1 MFQNVGGDNLLK
13 NSEFQWDNEINLLLL
28 SNKIATRSAL
38 ESMLS
43 FGSQKIQIQNVSNLS
58 KLTKETSE
66 RDFDIIILSI
76 NDIKDSDISS
86 FCQQNQHLPVILV
99 DNYYNRT
106 RAENLIAA
114 GALDYLD
121 ISTLDSRLLLKTINF
136 SIQRKN
142 AENLAIQAQQ
152 RMKIRSTFLANMSH
166 EIRTP
171 LNSIIGFSELL
182 YDEETDAVKREKL
195 NMVRQSGKHLLTLIN
210 GILDFSK
217 LEAGKIKADV
227 EDFSIDD
234 LVMTLYYMMLVKAGD
249 RNLDLNIK
257 PLGKIPEL
265 VQGDKFRI
273 NQVLIN
279 LMNNAIKFTETGSV
293 TLEYSYNE
301 NQVVFSVIDTGI
313 GIPLHQQEHI
323 FDAFEQLYD
332 LDSSK
337 QQGTGLGLAISR
349 NLIHLMDGSISV
361 NSEPGKGS
369 IFKVNIPLPVIK
381 WQSDRS
387 LSQKNNKYPARK
399 LGIIYLSSEQ
409 KKAFNLWGKNSQFEM
424 LWAKTENLQNDEFL
438 QADLILI
445 PQELDKSHKSELSQF
460 LKNDFRTRFKP
471 KVFYILKNK
480 KIFFIITKKLI
491 NADYF
496 QPLSKFLD
504 HNLKPDDF
512 IDFIN
517 YYFENIEM
525 KGKEMIKIWKNNFK
539 LENPGLE
546 DVLFE
551 AILRMHDRV
560 VQLNKAAAGNQHILI
575 EEIAHSLK
583 GFTGQTCIYEISS
596 KASLILDEMRS
607 HKQDHH
613 PEIILSELAQINE
626 ILYLLPRKF
635 IGIAPAYSPSTKR
648 STQVDFP
655 PMKILIAE
663 DNPINQAVIKDY
675 LLHFNLKCT
684 LAGNGQEAL
693 DLLAVDKY
701 DLLFLDI
708 QMPVLNGIET
718 LKQIRND
725 AKLADIFVVALTAY
739 VFNESD
745 DDFLHQNC
753 DAYLTKP
760 FEKKNLLGILQKAA
774 DYYLHK
780 NKG

>member
-1 MFQNVGGDNLLK
+1 MQK
-13 NSEFQWDNEINLLLL
+13 NSDFQWDNEISLLLL

-43 FGSQKIQIQNVSNLS
+43 FGSQKIQIQNVSNLT
-58 KLTKETSE
+58 KLAKETSE
-66 RDFDIIILSI
+66 KDFDIIILSI
-76 NDIKDSDISS
+76 SDLKDSEISA
-86 FCQQNQHLPVILV
+86 FCQDHLNLPVILV

-106 RAENLIAA
+106 KAENLIAA

-142 AENLAIQAQQ
+142 AENQALQAQQ

-195 NMVRQSGKHLLTLIN
+195 NMIRQSGKHLLTLIN

-217 LEAGKIKADV
+217 LEAGKIKADS

-249 RNLDLNIK
+249 RNLDLNVK

-265 VQGDKFRI
+265 VKGDKFRI

-293 TLEYSYNE
+293 TLEYSYND
-301 NQVVFSVIDTGI
+301 NMAVFNVIDTGI
-313 GIPLHQQEHI
+313 GIPLHQQNHI
-323 FDAFEQLYD
+323 FDAFEQLYQ
-332 LDSSK
+332 LDNSQ

-349 NLIHLMDGSISV
+349 NLVHLMNGSISV
-361 NSEPGKGS
+361 NSEPGKGAS
-369 IFKVNIPLPVIK
+369 FKVSIPLPVTK
-381 WQSDRS
+381 WQSESS
-387 LSQKNNKYPARK
+387 LSRKNNKYPARK
-399 LGIIYLSSEQ
+399 LGVIYLNSGQ
-409 KKAFNLWGKNSQFEM
+409 KKAFQLWG
-424 LWAKTENLQNDEFL
+424 ENNRIEILPVSPDNWQEDGFL
-438 QADLILI
+438 MADIILI
-445 PQELDKSHKSELSQF
+445 PQEMDKNQKTEFSEF
-460 LKNDFRTRFKP
+460 LKLDFRTRFKP
-471 KVFYILKNK
+471 KVFYLLKNNR
-480 KIFFIITKKLI
+480 IFFFINKKLI
-491 NADYF
+491 NAIFF
-496 QPLSKFLD
+496 QPQQKFLD

-512 IDFIN
+512 LDFIN
-517 YYFENIEM
+517 YFFENIEA
-525 KGKEMIKIWKNNFK
+525 KGKEMIKIWKKNFK

-560 VQLNKAAAGNQHILI
+560 IQLNMAAAAGQHQLI
-575 EEIAHSLK
+575 QEIAHSLK
-583 GFTGQTCIYEISS
+583 GFTGQTCIYEISN
-596 KASLILDEMRS
+596 KASLILDEIRS
-607 HKQDHH
+607 NKQNHNS
-613 PEIILSELAQINE
+613 EAILPELAEINE

-635 IGIAPAYSPSTKR
+635 IGIAPAYSPAS
-648 STQVDFP
+648 SPEAPPVFP
-655 PMKILIAE
+655 PMNILVAE
-663 DNPINQAVIKDY
+663 DNSINQAVIKDF

-684 LAGNGQEAL
+684 LASNGQEAL
-693 DLLAVDKY
+693 DLMTTDKY

-718 LKQIRND
+718 LKHIRNNPD
-725 AKLADIFVVALTAY
+725 LADIFVVALTAY
-739 VFNESD
+739 VFEESD
-745 DDFLHQNC
+745 DEFLHHNC

-760 FEKKNLLGILQKAA
+760 FEKKNLLEVLQKAA
-774 DYYLHK
+774 DVFRQK
-780 NKG
+780 K